1 MLDSWRG
8 SGNMIDMPLTT
19 YNVLFLCTG
28 NSARSILAEAILERL
43 GGGRFN
49 AYSAGSFPRG
59 EIHPVAIDL
68 LKKLDHP
75 TKHLRSKSWDEF
87 TGPTSPSID
96 FIFTVCDNAAA
107 DTCPIWPGHPMTA
120 HWGLPDP
127 AAVEGSDD
135 DILEAFTS
143 TYHQLRRRI
152 VAFTQLVD
160 NSFGYAE
167 LQSKL
172 MDIGSGIS
180 PST

>member
-1 MLDSWRG
+1 
-8 SGNMIDMPLTT
+8 MILTP
-19 YNVLFLCTG
+19 YNVPFLCTG

-43 GGGRFN
+43 GSGRFN
-49 AYSAGSFPRG
+49 AYRAGSFPRG

-75 TKHLRSKSWDEF
+75 TEHPRSQSWDEF

-96 FIFTVCDNAAA
+96 FIFTVCDNTAA

-152 VAFTQLVD
+152 AAFTQLVD
-160 NSFGYAE
+160 DSFGNAE